1 MRHIQD
7 DISRYQITE
16 SYEDYYAEIIHLYYN
31 WVRQYQSMILAQSA
45 FNETQKALTSVKN
58 RQLKKIAN
66 QTDVCKLQLQL
77 LTKKEALIKIEQDF
91 FETSNQIKQAMNVTE
106 NTIEFKPD
114 TTIIADA
121 LPNKATILDEF
132 YNSRSYKLLELF
144 KSQEDVEL
152 EQAILATMV
161 DLNLLASITYTTE
174 TVATL
179 GFSWEQYVAN
189 KSNRAEKE
197 TQALDVKK
205 VNLETMHQ
213 ESLLVYQL
221 KNIVTQLHYLDERIN
236 IAKEKVT
243 LAQFI
248 YKNESEN
255 YRLGK
260 IDLNDFIDAVNR
272 KDSTQFDYI
281 DQLITYQQI
290 STEYRRLTDQLIIK
304 LPQ

>member
-1 MRHIQD
+1 MKHR
-7 DISRYQITE
+7 
-16 SYEDYYAEIIHLYYN
+16 
-31 WVRQYQSMILAQSA
+31 
-45 FNETQKALTSVKN
+45 KALASVKN
-58 RQLKKIAN
+58 RQIKKIAN
-66 QTDVCKLQLQL
+66 QTDVSKLQLQL
-77 LTKKEALIKIEQDF
+77 LTKKEALIKIEHDF

-161 DLNLLASITYTTE
+161 DLNLLASVTHTTE
-174 TVATL
+174 TVATI
-179 GFSWEQYVAN
+179 GFSWEKYA
-189 KSNRAEKE
+189 SNRRNRSIKE
-197 TQALDVKK
+197 SQVLDVKK

-213 ESLLVYQL
+213 KSLLVYQL
-221 KNIVTQLHYLDERIN
+221 KNLVTKLYYLDERIN
-236 IAKEKVT
+236 IAKEKGT
-243 LAQFI
+243 LAKFI
-248 YKNESEN
+248 YKNEAEN

-290 STEYRRLTDQLIIK
+290 SNEYKRLTDQLIIK
-304 LPQ
+304 LPK

>member
-1 MRHIQD
+1 
-7 DISRYQITE
+7 
-16 SYEDYYAEIIHLYYN
+16 
-31 WVRQYQSMILAQSA
+31 
-45 FNETQKALTSVKN
+45 
-58 RQLKKIAN
+58 
-66 QTDVCKLQLQL
+66 
-77 LTKKEALIKIEQDF
+77 
-91 FETSNQIKQAMNVTE
+91 MNVTE

-114 TTIIADA
+114 TVIIADQ

-132 YNSRSYKLLELF
+132 YNSRSYKLELF

-152 EQAILATMV
+152 DQAILATMV
-161 DLNLLASITYTTE
+161 DLSLLASVTHTTE
-174 TVATL
+174 TVATV

-189 KSNRAEKE
+189 KSNRSKKE
-197 TQALDVKK
+197 SQVLDVKK
-205 VNLETMHQ
+205 INLETMHQ

-221 KNIVTQLHYLDERIN
+221 KNLVTKLYYLDERIN

-272 KDSTQFDYI
+272 KDNTQFDYI

-290 STEYRRLTDQLIIK
+290 SNEYKRLTDQLIIK